1 MPNSARQSLE
11 IVSLR
16 AQFARGNSPAQFLRE
31 LLARIDAYP
40 GKGIWI
46 HRLSVKEVL
55 SQLEVAEQRQR
66 AGAKLPL
73 LGVPFAIKDNIDLAG
88 HPTSAG
94 CPQFTFVPQKSATA
108 VEKLI
113 EAGAIAIGK
122 TNLDQFA
129 LGLVGTRSPFGACEN
144 AFDPRYISGGSSSG
158 SAVAVAAGLVSFAL
172 ATDTAGSGR
181 VPAGFNNLVGL
192 KPTRGRI
199 SAAGVTPACQSL
211 DCVSIMALTCRD
223 AAEIANITAGYD
235 RLDPYSRR
243 PGEIPGVH
251 HVPMQRARVGV
262 PTDKQLRFFGNTAV
276 EERYR
281 QAIQRMKQSGA
292 TIVEID
298 FEPFIRTAKLL
309 YEGPWVAE
317 RLTVTRRL
325 LEQAPEAFLPE
336 TRSILTGAR
345 KWSAVDAFK
354 AAHALVALR
363 KETSAAWDKVD
374 LLLVPTAGTI
384 YTIAEVQNDPIQT
397 NVDLGYYTN
406 YVNLLDLCALAVP
419 AGFGADGLTVGVTM
433 IAPAGQ
439 EQMLLELGSAL
450 HRDQRIPLGAT
461 GMQAIGDDQPLPGGN
476 PGVYVAV
483 VGAHLSGQP
492 LNWQLTDRHARLIG
506 AARTAPRYQLY
517 ALPGTTPPKPG
528 LVQSAEGGA
537 AIELEV
543 WEMSVEAFGSF
554 VAAIPPPLGIGTI
567 ALEDGRQV
575 KGFLCEEV
583 ALRDARNIS
592 HFGGWRAFSAET

>member
-16 AQFARGNSPAQFLRE
+16 ARFAQGDSPAQFLND
-31 LLARIDAYP
+31 LLHRIDAYS
-40 GKGIWI
+40 GKGVWI
-46 HRLSVKEVL
+46 HRLSVDQVL
-55 SQLEVAEQRQR
+55 SQLEAAEQRKR

-73 LGVPFAIKDNIDLAG
+73 FGVPFAIKDNIDLGG
-88 HPTSAG
+88 HPTSAA
-94 CPQFTFVPQKSATA
+94 CPRFTYVPQKSATA

-181 VPAGFNNLVGL
+181 VPAGLNNLVGL

-223 AAEIANITAGYD
+223 AAELEQIAAGYD
-235 RLDPYSRR
+235 ALDPYSRR
-243 PGEIPGVH
+243 SGEIPEDRH
-251 HVPMQRARVGV
+251 IPMSRARVGV
-262 PTDKQLRFFGNTAV
+262 PADKELRFFGNSAV
-276 EERYR
+276 EAQYR
-281 QAIQRMKQSGA
+281 QAIERMRRSGA
-292 TIVEID
+292 IIAEID

-317 RLTVTRRL
+317 RLTVTQKL
-325 LEQAPEAFLPE
+325 LNEAPEAFLPE
-336 TRSILTGAR
+336 TRLILTGAR
-345 KWSAVDAFK
+345 KWSAAEAFDAS
-354 AAHALVALR
+354 HALMALR
-363 KETSAAWDKVD
+363 KETSATWEKVD
-374 LLLVPTAGTI
+374 LLLVPTTGTI
-384 YTIAEVQNDPIQT
+384 YTIAEVEKDPIQT
-397 NVDLGYYTN
+397 NVNLGYYTN
-406 YVNLLDLCALAVP
+406 FVNLLDLCALAVP
-419 AGFGADGLTVGVTM
+419 AGFGADGLPVGVTM

-439 EQMLLELGSAL
+439 EGTLLELGRAF

-461 GMQAIGDDQPLPGGN
+461 QTYALDDAEPLPVVRQ
-476 PGVYVAV
+476 GVYVAV
-483 VGAHLSGQP
+483 MGAHLSGQP
-492 LNWQLTDRHARLIG
+492 LNWQLTDRHARLVG
-506 AARTAPRYQLY
+506 SARTAPRYHLY

-528 LVQSAEGGA
+528 LVQSPEGGA

-543 WEMSVEAFGSF
+543 WEMSVESFGSF

-567 ALEDGRQV
+567 TLEDGRQV
-575 KGFLCEEV
+575 KGFLCEEM
-583 ALRDARNIS
+583 AIRGARNIS
-592 HFGGWRAFSAET
+592 HFGGWRAFLAET